1 MKVNLVVTAVGPN
14 NGRAIPIGVAKFV
27 IGRDP
32 ACHLRPASQAISKQ
46 HCAIHL
52 RKGQVWVQDFG
63 STNGTLV
70 NDEAVRGEAQV
81 RDGDSLKIGPLEFR
95 VQILATPTPADGTP
109 LPDKLKPLS
118 AVGAKPVAIKSAGGV
133 DSDTDDGMVALP
145 KATGGDDDAAAMLL
159 GMDDGPAGETADV
172 PEGSTVMELP
182 AFDAAGRPVAPK
194 SPDKQPAPES
204 ANAAGDLL
212 KKYFRRTSS

>member
-1 MKVNLVVTAVGPN
+1 M
-14 NGRAIPIGVAKFV
+14 
-27 IGRDP
+27 
-32 ACHLRPASQAISKQ
+32 
-46 HCAIHL
+46 
-52 RKGQVWVQDFG
+52 
-63 STNGTLV
+63 
-70 NDEAVRGEAQV
+70 
-81 RDGDSLKIGPLEFR
+81 
-95 VQILATPTPADGTP
+95 
-109 LPDKLKPLS
+109 
-118 AVGAKPVAIKSAGGV
+118 

-182 AFDAAGRPVAPK
+182 AFDAAGRPIAPK
-194 SPDKQPAPES
+194 EADKKPVPES